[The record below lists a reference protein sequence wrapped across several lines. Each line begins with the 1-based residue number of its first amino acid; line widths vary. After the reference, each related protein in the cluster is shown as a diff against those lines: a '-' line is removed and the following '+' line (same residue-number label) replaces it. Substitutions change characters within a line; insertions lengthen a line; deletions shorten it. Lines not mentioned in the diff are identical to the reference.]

1 MDSLPKGD
9 ANEHLQPVACGMDY
23 HTIQIAACQL
33 KMPVFRIKKPIYSC
47 FAAFWAL
54 VRVFFKS
61 IVMVMG
67 PTPPGTGV
75 M

>member
-1 MDSLPKGD
+1 MEKAKELAKKGS
-9 ANEHLQPVACGMDY
+9 ASGMDY
-23 HTIQIAACQL
+23 DTITNLNCQL
-33 KMPVFRIKKPIYSC
+33 KMPFFRMKMRIYSP

-61 IVMVMG
+61 IVIVIG

-75 M
+75 I